1 MLWMKAWLETRWRL
15 LYALGLPLAMIVLF
29 ATKGLASKA
38 DAQRMMVE
46 ISFFSVFAAV
56 YLAGAGIRTQSAF
69 QMTKGLHGSTY
80 FTLSLPVSRFRLLA
94 VRAGFGLMETTGLN
108 AIVIGSVWSL
118 LPPVRANSTPLNL
131 LQSILAT
138 IVCTACFYFV
148 SVFLATFLEETWH
161 TFGSIFVVGLA
172 WWCVTRLSLR
182 PAVNVFSFMS
192 DASPLI
198 THTLPWP
205 AMTISLIVSAI
216 LFFGALTIL
225 QTREY

>member
-108 AIVIGSVWSL
+108 AIVIGSGL
-118 LPPVRANSTPLNL
+118 ESTPTRASQFDALELVAIHSGHDCLHRLFL
-131 LQSILAT
+131 LRLCFLGDLPGRDLAYLREHFRRRACMV
-138 IVCTACFYFV
+138 VCNPAFV
-148 SVFLATFLEETWH
+148 AARRKRF
-161 TFGSIFVVGLA
+161 
-172 WWCVTRLSLR
+172 
-182 PAVNVFSFMS
+182 
-192 DASPLI
+192 
-198 THTLPWP
+198 
-205 AMTISLIVSAI
+205 
-216 LFFGALTIL
+216 
-225 QTREY
+225 